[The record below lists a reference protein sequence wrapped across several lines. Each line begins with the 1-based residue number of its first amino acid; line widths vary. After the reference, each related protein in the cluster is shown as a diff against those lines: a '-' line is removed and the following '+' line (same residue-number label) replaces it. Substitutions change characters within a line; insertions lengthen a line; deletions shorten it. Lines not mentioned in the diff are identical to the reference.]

1 MSDKPF
7 ALIVEDAPELL
18 DIFNTAMVHA
28 GFQTELISDGAQAL
42 ERLTL
47 VTPDVV
53 ILDLHLPGASGQ
65 TILKT
70 IRSTQKLDTTK
81 VILTT
86 ADHLEANTLQDAA
99 DLVLIKPISF
109 TQLRDLA
116 ARLVRQFD

>member
-1 MSDKPF
+1 MSEKPF

-18 DIFNTAMVHA
+18 DIFNVALLQA
-28 GFQTELISDGAQAL
+28 GFHTELISDGKQAL
-42 ERLTL
+42 ERLTI

-53 ILDLHLPGASGQ
+53 VLDLHLPGASGK
-65 TILKT
+65 TILEK
-70 IRSTQKLDTTK
+70 IRATHKLDDTK

-86 ADHLEANTLQDAA
+86 ADHLVANTLQDVA

-116 ARLVRQFD
+116 ARLVRQFE